1 MIKFLQWPSRPY
13 MIRLPATYLCCPFP
27 TTLPSLPLPHSKG
40 LLTALQTRHASH
52 HTGPLTCCS
61 HSQQHSRSRQRHA
74 STSFQMSSQMALQEG
89 LLPSKL
95 LCGAVALN
103 FLWVTEYLKNQMKAK
118 KSQKNVWPHAKF
130 SYHLGRFT
138 VHLEPFYIP
147 IWRL

>member
-13 MIRLPATYLCCPFP
+13 MIWLPATYLCCPFP
-27 TTLPSLPLPHSKG
+27 PTLPFLPLPHSKG
-40 LLTALQTRHASH
+40 LLNALQTRHAYH
-52 HTGPLTCCS
+52 HTGPLACCS
-61 HSQQHSRSRQRHA
+61 GSLQHSRSRQPRA
-74 STSFQMSSQMALQEG
+74 STSFQTSSQMALPEG

-103 FLWVTEYLKNQMKAK
+103 FLWVAGYLKNQMKAK
-118 KSQKNVWPHAKF
+118 KSQKNVWLHAKF

-138 VHLEPFYIP
+138 VHLEPLYIP